1 MNDVRLQ
8 IETTIEGEK
17 TTKVCVEDMYKAVN
31 RVIEAYNKFIEYADE
46 AFEKVNQV
54 EVETKTNGTWEGCLV
69 VGTGV
74 SQPCHG
80 DVYDEQIGND
90 IAFMKAKLNANIKKW
105 NFFVKLWNQN
115 VKLSNVLNSEIS
127 RIETNILLD
136 LHGIRKYNS
145 DYLNGIEEKLGI
157 HTTNE

>member
-1 MNDVRLQ
+1 MNEDVRLP

-31 RVIEAYNKFIEYADE
+31 RVIESYNKFINYAEQAFDE
-46 AFEKVNQV
+46 VDQV
-54 EVETKTNGTWEGCLV
+54 EVETRDNGTWEGCLV
-69 VGTGV
+69 IGRGI

-80 DVYDEQIGND
+80 DVYNEQIGHD

-115 VKLSNVLNSEIS
+115 LKLSSAIDNEIK

-136 LHGIRKYNS
+136 LDGVREYNPE
-145 DYLNGIEEKLGI
+145 YLEDIEVKLGI
-157 HTTNE
+157 EK

>member
-1 MNDVRLQ
+1 MNDVRLP

-31 RVIEAYNKFIEYADE
+31 RIIESYNKFVDYAE
-46 AFEKVNQV
+46 QAFEEVNQV
-54 EVETKTNGTWEGCLV
+54 EVETKNNGIWEGCLV

-80 DVYDEQIGND
+80 DVYNEQVGND

-115 VKLSNVLNSEIS
+115 LKFSNALDNEIKK
-127 RIETNILLD
+127 IENNIRMDLD
-136 LHGIRKYNS
+136 GMREYNP
-145 DYLNGIEEKLGI
+145 DYLSGIEEKLGI
-157 HTTNE
+157 YTANE

>member
-1 MNDVRLQ
+1 MNDVRLP

-31 RVIEAYNKFIEYADE
+31 RFIEAYNKFVEYADE
-46 AFEKVNQV
+46 ALEKVSQV

-69 VGTGV
+69 VGTGI

-80 DVYDEQIGND
+80 DVYNEQTGND

-115 VKLSNVLNSEIS
+115 IKLINVLNSEIG

-136 LHGIRKYNS
+136 LDGIREYNS

>member
-1 MNDVRLQ
+1 MNDVRLP

-31 RVIEAYNKFIEYADE
+31 RFIEAYNKFVEYTDE
-46 AFEKVNQV
+46 ALEKVSQA

-69 VGTGV
+69 VGTGI

-80 DVYDEQIGND
+80 DVYDEQTGND

-115 VKLSNVLNSEIS
+115 VKLTNVLNSEIS

-136 LHGIRKYNS
+136 LDGIREYNP